1 MSPLWNCIGPGLL
14 LAVALVV
21 ARPALAQQSA
31 APGAVA
37 GKADP
42 AALKGAW
49 KRPDGNYIILV
60 REIDAAGELTAMY
73 FNPNPLPFAKAH
85 ASEEAGVLRASF
97 ELQAGGYSG
106 STYELRYDPASDQL
120 VGVYYQAVAK
130 QKFEV
135 HFVRQ
140 RVAAATR

>member
-1 MSPLWNCIGPGLL
+1 MDPLCNRVGLGLL
-14 LAVALVV
+14 LALTLVA
-21 ARPALAQQSA
+21 ARPALPQQSA
-31 APGAVA
+31 APVAVA
-37 GKADP
+37 GKADS

-60 REIDAAGELTAMY
+60 REIGAAGDLTAMY
-73 FNPNPLPFAKAH
+73 FNPNPLPFAKAQ
-85 ASEEAGVLRASF
+85 ASEEAGVLHASF